1 MVTAS
6 SKQTLVIAAIA
17 SRPYVKA
24 AVDAGYEV
32 IAIDCFAD
40 VDTRQLA
47 KCVYVVHQHD
57 GQLNSG
63 ELLEIMASL
72 DLDGIVGFCY
82 GAGFEK
88 APDVLNE
95 IGRYV
100 SVLGNAPDVIKQCK
114 APGCFFKLCSDL
126 AVPYPEVA
134 DRKPLEAKGWLQ
146 KEIGNSG
153 GSHITFVDN
162 RNPVEEGVYYQKFQ
176 EGQSVSCL
184 FLAGEQAVEVVGFNE
199 QWLCVDKNVPFRYKG
214 AASHADISVPAKANF
229 TSYVEKLSQ
238 ALSLVGLNSCDA
250 ICLDDDVVVLEIN
263 PRLSASMDLYTFKQG
278 NLIAMHVAASK
289 KSPSVDSVKTK
300 HLVHQI
306 SKAHQVVYAKG
317 DTLVSSTHDWP
328 LWLSDV
334 PEIGSCFKR
343 GMPICTV
350 LAEAETSALAKNRVQ
365 ARALAFENEFLT

>member
-1 MVTAS
+1 VVTAS

-47 KCVYVVHQHD
+47 KCVYVVHQHN

-63 ELLEIMASL
+63 ELLEIMANI
-72 DLDGIVGFCY
+72 DLDRMVGFCY
-82 GAGFEK
+82 GAGLEK

-95 IGRYV
+95 ISRYV

-114 APGCFFKLCSDL
+114 IPGHFFKLCSHL

-134 DRKPLEAKGWLQ
+134 DRKPLETKGWLQ

-153 GSHITFVDN
+153 GAHIAFVDD
-162 RNPVEEGVYYQKFQ
+162 RNPAEKGVYYQKFQ

-184 FLAGEQAVEVVGFNE
+184 FLAVEQGVNVVGFSE
-199 QWLCVDKNVPFRYKG
+199 QWLSADKNVPFRYKG
-214 AASHADISVPAKANF
+214 AASHADISVSAKANF
-229 TSYVEKLSQ
+229 TSYVKKLSQ

-263 PRLSASMDLYTFKQG
+263 PRLSASMDLYTFKQD
-278 NLIAMHVAASK
+278 NLMAMHIAASK
-289 KSPSVDSVKTK
+289 KSSSVDSVKTK
-300 HLVHQI
+300 HLVCQ
-306 SKAHQVVYAKG
+306 SSQAHQVVYAKC
-317 DTLVSSTHDWP
+317 DTLVSSTHGWP

-334 PEIGSCFKR
+334 PEIGSCFKS

-365 ARALAFENEFLT
+365 ARALAFESEFLT